1 MASKRTR
8 PPVAD
13 GGDQPSNSSGAPPA
27 PRELVV
33 ITAAGTDMRAAR
45 AGLGAAADAGTDTL
59 ASLIQNEGITLVPL
73 FGIPENRLSPAMA
86 GADFLPGAES
96 VPEMSR
102 FYHVDAPEERLDE
115 LAERLIN
122 DPSIEAAYVKP
133 GAEPAQLNDMIA
145 TAMDAPPATPDF
157 TPRQGY
163 LNAAP
168 GGIDARY
175 AWTRP
180 GGLGTGVRVID
191 IEGAWRFS
199 HEDLIVNQ
207 GGVIGG
213 AQSTDLLWRN
223 HGTAVAGEIGGDRN
237 SFGVTGIAPDANIR
251 AVSIFG
257 GLGSAAAIRLA
268 ADSLSAGDIILI
280 ELQRTGPLG
289 AYIAIEWWPDDLAA
303 IRYAVAKGVIV
314 VEAAGNGAQNLD
326 NPAYDNPQ
334 SGFPTSWRNPYRR
347 NPVDSGAIV
356 VGAGAPPSGNFG
368 PDRSRLD
375 FSNYGSMID
384 AQGWG
389 REVVT
394 AGYGDLQGGSNE
406 DLWYTAQFS
415 GTSSASP
422 IVVGA
427 IACVQGV
434 RRAAG
439 QPLRTPPQMRSDL
452 RNTGTPQQ
460 AGPSAP
466 LSQRIGNRPNLRQLI
481 PPVKAKETKEFKDR
495 KDIKEKEI
503 GKESKDVR
511 DSKHLKDA
519 RDTKNRF
526 KEHKDVRENPK
537 LIRENFPDPVDER
550 IRTLEQTVDQ
560 LSHFIGGELRPDLTT
575 SPLAG
580 ESDFQQD
587 DAAALSE
594 ELRKQAVDAKTMKD
608 DKDLEKTRDR

>member
-1 MASKRTR
+1 MASKRNR
-8 PPVAD
+8 PPVDD
-13 GGDQPSNSSGAPPA
+13 GVDQPSNSSGAPPA

-45 AGLGAAADAGTDTL
+45 AGLGAAAADGGADTL
-59 ASLIQNEGITLVPL
+59 ASLMNEGITLVPL
-73 FGIPENRLSPAMA
+73 FGVPENRLSAAMA

-115 LAERLIN
+115 LAERLIH
-122 DPSIEAAYVKP
+122 DPAIEAAYVKP
-133 GAEPAQLNDMIA
+133 GAEPAQINDMVA
-145 TAMDAPPATPDF
+145 SVMEAPPGTPDF
-157 TPRQGY
+157 TPKQGY
-163 LNAAP
+163 LNVAP

-180 GGLGTGVRVID
+180 GGFGTGVRVID

-213 AQSTDLLWRN
+213 TQSPDLLWRN

-303 IRYAVAKGVIV
+303 IRYAVGKGVIV
-314 VEAAGNGAQNLD
+314 VEAAGNGGQNLD
-326 NPAYDNPQ
+326 NAAYDTPQ
-334 SGFPTSWRNPYRR
+334 PGFPASWRNPYRR

-394 AGYGDLQGGSNE
+394 AGYGDLQGGANE

-439 QPLRTPPQMRSDL
+439 QPLRTPAQMRNDL
-452 RNTGTPQQ
+452 RTTGTPQQ

-481 PPVKAKETKEFKDR
+481 PPVKAKETKEIKDKEIIKDS
-495 KDIKEKEI
+495 KDIRDSKQL
-503 GKESKDVR
+503 KDVR
-511 DSKHLKDA
+511 D
-519 RDTKNRF
+519 TKRRF
-526 KEHKDVRENPK
+526 KDLKDVRETPK
-537 LIRENFPDPVDER
+537 SIRENFPDPIDER

-560 LSHFIGGELRPDLTT
+560 LSHFIGGELRPDLTA

-580 ESDFQQD
+580 ESDLQQD

-594 ELRKQAVDAKTMKD
+594 ELRKQAVDAKSLKD